1 MRQIHTALYISA
13 SFVQHSSFPRLCL
26 RFHSKNR
33 YNWFSPSHLKYIFN
47 LKRQAKF
54 IFTNSCEKDIKI
66 FTESVKS
73 LFSLS
78 LQKSLPSVVVIG
90 IRTVSETFSVTV
102 RDDRLLVSAQIPD
115 RVLFNL
121 CSGVHVLKS
130 GVLTVCDGYS
140 SHKDQIQDG

>member
-1 MRQIHTALYISA
+1 M
-13 SFVQHSSFPRLCL
+13 
-26 RFHSKNR
+26 
-33 YNWFSPSHLKYIFN
+33 
-47 LKRQAKF
+47 KRQAKF

-66 FTESVKS
+66 FTESVVIIFIVTPKK
-73 LFSLS
+73 F
-78 LQKSLPSVVVIG
+78 LPSVVVIG

-130 GVLTVCDGYS
+130 GVLTVCDGYL